1 MTKPHSKKSW
11 WSEWLASWRPALS
24 SKEAPQTTASHDNAT
39 SPLKQQRHARRESL
53 YGVIR
58 EGMLRAGVLSSA
70 YKFKVLTLDQGGLSY
85 LVLIDI
91 RAEALQ
97 GIAGGQAGLEN
108 GLRVLAQER
117 SHLLVKSVYWRLMT
131 VNDSP
136 KSTAPASRAA
146 VHEEITHDEITA
158 LQQALAGRSS
168 VTSAAAKA
176 QNPDFA
182 ATEILVRRPTA
193 SDHPLSDTQ
202 MGDLR

>member
-1 MTKPHSKKSW
+1 MTKPHAKKSW
-11 WSEWLASWRPALS
+11 WSEWLASWRSAKP
-24 SKEAPQTTASHDNAT
+24 EADPPRPHASRDPSHISPQ
-39 SPLKQQRHARRESL
+39 KQQRHARRDSL

-70 YKFKVLTLDQGGLSY
+70 YKFKVLTLDHEGLSY

-91 RAEALQ
+91 QPESLQ

-117 SHLLVKSVYWRLMT
+117 AHLLVKSVYWRLMT
-131 VNDSP
+131 GADMFLAP
-136 KSTAPASRAA
+136 PPAPRTAA
-146 VHEEITHDEITA
+146 HEAITHDEIAA
-158 LQQALAGRSS
+158 LQQALAGRPRGAPASD
-168 VTSAAAKA
+168 T
-176 QNPDFA
+176 PDFA
-182 ATEILVRRPTA
+182 ATEILVKRPTP